1 MFILLPVERVHH
13 EFKTL
18 RTQYSWHGLK
28 TSDYST
34 VLRGREERLPVYVA
48 ARRRVVNV
56 ATPECGVYCICRRW
70 KGQRAGSLSPTTPT
84 RQCVKAPYHP
94 RGGDTDK
101 LITLINWLTQ
111 LIRTAVCFTLSSFCM
126 NRNIC
131 LINQNTI

>member
-1 MFILLPVERVHH
+1 MFTTAGRARSPHEHNTRDTVSRLL
-13 EFKTL
+13 T
-18 RTQYSWHGLK
+18 
-28 TSDYST
+28 T
-34 VLRGREERLPVYVA
+34 VLCWEGEKRDCLSVYVA
-48 ARRRVVNV
+48 ARRRAVNV

-111 LIRTAVCFTLSSFCM
+111 LIRTAVCFTLSSFCI

-131 LINQNTI
+131 LINQNAI